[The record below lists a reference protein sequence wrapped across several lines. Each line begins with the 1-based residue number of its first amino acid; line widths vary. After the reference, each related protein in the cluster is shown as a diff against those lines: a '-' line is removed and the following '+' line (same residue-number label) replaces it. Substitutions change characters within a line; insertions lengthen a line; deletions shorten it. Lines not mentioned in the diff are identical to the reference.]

1 MEEEVR
7 MDETTTQLSDEDIR
21 TVMPGVGEPVKAQD
35 GDRDGRDTPAGDG
48 TDGDA
53 TDQTDGD
60 AQDTDGT
67 DGDAQDTD
75 AKDGA
80 DGDVTDAD
88 GTDSTS

>member
-1 MEEEVR
+1 

-60 AQDTDGT
+60 AQDTD
-67 DGDAQDTD
+67 